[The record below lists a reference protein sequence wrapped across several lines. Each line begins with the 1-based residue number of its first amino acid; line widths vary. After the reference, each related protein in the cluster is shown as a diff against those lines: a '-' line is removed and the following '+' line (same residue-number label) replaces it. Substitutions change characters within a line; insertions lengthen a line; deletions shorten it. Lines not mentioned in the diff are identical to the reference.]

1 MSENIYNEI
10 MDLVKEKDQAIKEL
24 FRLRTYN
31 EKEIDMI
38 YKNLKDI
45 FIETKILLPTE
56 MMGIIFTAAKL
67 NNKYLKS
74 YIYIFRKIYDE
85 YFDTIKIVSNSSLKL
100 FDENYSSDYKIF
112 KDSLNEQNQLLSIF
126 DNNPLYKAIL
136 DDDIKLFISIIE
148 SFDSDISLS
157 SQIRNNLFPYF
168 GTYSLIELCC
178 YYGAVNCFKYLI
190 LERKS
195 KITSKCLLNSFLS
208 GIPDILNECL
218 KYFKPDLKC
227 MEYAISLH
235 NIDFTCFLNNE
246 FGIKI
251 DTNKC
256 IKYYN
261 LQALAVYID
270 KTKDVNI
277 GYVMSPLFNI
287 HPLSEYFILHGSKIN
302 SKNKD
307 WKNALHYAAMKNSKE
322 IAKFLVSKNIDISAR
337 DINGFTALHYA
348 VKFNSIETLETIVS
362 NSSSINFTDV
372 DGSTALHNAA
382 RNNNMEILEML
393 IKHGANVNEKDK
405 YGRTA
410 LSIATFNN
418 S

>member
-1 MSENIYNEI
+1 

-67 NNKYLKS
+67 NNKSLKS

-85 YFDTIKIVSNSSLKL
+85 YFDTIKIVSNSSLQL

-112 KDSLNEQNQLLSIF
+112 KDSMNEQNQLLSIF
-126 DNNPLYKAIL
+126 DNNQLYKAIL
-136 DDDIKLFISIIE
+136 DDDIKLFISVIE
-148 SFDSDISLS
+148 SFDINID
-157 SQIRNNLFPYF
+157 QYKCIRNDLFPNSISPF
-168 GTYSLIELCC
+168 SLIELCC
-178 YYGAVNCFKYLI
+178 YYGAVNCFRFLI
-190 LERKS
+190 SENKS
-195 KITSKCLLNSFLS
+195 KITPTCLLNSFLS

-227 MEYAISLH
+227 MEYAIASH
-235 NIDFTCFLNNE
+235 NIDFICFLNNE
-246 FGIKI
+246 FDIKI

-277 GYVMSPLFNI
+277 GLLMFPLFNI
-287 HPLSEYFILHGSKIN
+287 YSLCEYCLSHRANIN
-302 SKNKD
+302 AKNRD
-307 WKNALHYAAMKNSKE
+307 DKNALHYAAMKNSKE
-322 IAKFLVSKNIDISAR
+322 IAKFLVSNNIDITAR
-337 DINGFTALHYA
+337 DIHGFTALHYA
-348 VKFNSIETLETIVS
+348 VEFNSIETLETIVS
-362 NSSSINFTDV
+362 NSSSIDYRDADRN
-372 DGSTALHNAA
+372 TALHIAA